1 MLIVLF
7 PHGKCLNQKEGWL
20 FVKLLRTPDE
30 RFKGLCDYPF
40 KPNYVEVERAR
51 IHYVDEGHSAHETV
65 LE

>member
-1 MLIVLF
+1 
-7 PHGKCLNQKEGWL
+7 
-20 FVKLLRTPDE
+20 VKLLRTPDE